1 MYAEANV
8 PANIPKFKEN
18 QRIMKPIASVLLAG
32 LLAGSALANPNAA
45 HLDEVR
51 SAAQKVRGEA
61 ATLAT
66 ELRNKNADLSK
77 IGERMRVVDSHA
89 DELKALIDKLDF
101 SHQSLTAAQRDE
113 MNRLRE
119 LVAILGVFVDNKQTL
134 LTTTPQRLD
143 LLRAHAK
150 GIVVRCDAIERAAAK
165 ARG

>member
-1 MYAEANV
+1 
-8 PANIPKFKEN
+8 
-18 QRIMKPIASVLLAG
+18 MKTIAGVMLAG
-32 LLAGSALANPNAA
+32 LLAGSALANPNAN

-61 ATLAT
+61 AALVT
-66 ELRNKNADLSK
+66 ELKNKNADLSE
-77 IGERMRVVDSHA
+77 IGERMRVVDAHA
-89 DELKALIDKLDF
+89 NELKTLIDRLDF
-101 SHQSLTAAQRDE
+101 SHRDVTVVQRDE

-134 LTTTPQRLD
+134 LTTTPKRLD

>member
-1 MYAEANV
+1 
-8 PANIPKFKEN
+8 
-18 QRIMKPIASVLLAG
+18 MKTIAGVMLAG
-32 LLAGSALANPNAA
+32 LLAGSALANPNAN

-61 ATLAT
+61 TALVT
-66 ELRNKNADLSK
+66 ELKNKNADLSK
-77 IGERMRVVDSHA
+77 IGERMRVVDAHA
-89 DELKALIDKLDF
+89 NELKTLIDRLDF
-101 SHQSLTAAQRDE
+101 SHRDVTVVQRDE

-150 GIVVRCDAIERAAAK
+150 GIVLRCDAIEKAAAK